1 MVNEQIKFDLDTK
14 QSLVVQSN
22 SFAMARYDMSTLEQK
37 MFLILLS
44 TISKS
49 DDCFKQTTFRVIDIA
64 KIMDIHPNVLYRD
77 LKKICKNLLSKVYEV
92 SNSNGDWEL
101 INIIGYA
108 KYEGKY
114 GIVTF
119 KLNEQAKPYL
129 LQLKEYFFGFKLDN
143 VLLLDGK
150 YSIRL
155 YQQAKSH
162 LNLKSYTI
170 YVDEFI
176 NELRLTQKSYSK
188 YGNIKAKII
197 EPSLKEINSK
207 TDINVS
213 YEDIKLG
220 KKVIAIKF
228 YVKSKIH
235 NQQKVIVK
243 KSNKDGFNN
252 FKSREY
258 YYKELERKLLGWDD
272 IDDKNPTC
280 LK

>member
-220 KKVIAIKF
+220 KKVVAIKF
-228 YVKSKIH
+228 YVKSKVCR
-235 NQQKVIVK
+235 QQKVIVK
-243 KSNKDGFNN
+243 KSNKVGFNN
-252 FKSREY
+252 FESREY
-258 YYKELERKLLGWDD
+258 YYKELERKLLGWKD
-272 IDDKNPTC
+272 INDKNLTC

>member
-22 SFAMARYDMSTLEQK
+22 SIAMARYDMSTLEQK

-92 SNSNGDWEL
+92 SNYNGDWEL

-213 YEDIKLG
+213 YEDIKMG

-235 NQQKVIVK
+235 NQRKVIVK
-243 KSNKDGFNN
+243 KSNKNSFNN
-252 FKSREY
+252 FESREY
-258 YYKELERKLLGWDD
+258 YYKELERRLLGWDD

>member
-243 KSNKDGFNN
+243 KSNKNSFNN
-252 FKSREY
+252 FE
-258 YYKELERKLLGWDD
+258 
-272 IDDKNPTC
+272 
-280 LK
+280 